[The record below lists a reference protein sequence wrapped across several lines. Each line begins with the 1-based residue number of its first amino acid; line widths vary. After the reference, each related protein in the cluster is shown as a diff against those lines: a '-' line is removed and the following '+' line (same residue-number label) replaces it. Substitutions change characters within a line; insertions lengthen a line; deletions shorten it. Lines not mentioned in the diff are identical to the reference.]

1 MVVAYQDEE
10 TETMATPISVNGESV
25 TEQVSDAEYAA
36 YRRAQRR
43 NGRFVTSSVMA
54 GGGGFYVTT
63 TPDPR

>member
-1 MVVAYQDEE
+1 
-10 TETMATPISVNGESV
+10 MATPISVNGESV